1 MIQYYA
7 RSKGSLESIL
17 GNIVTDKNYPQ
28 KRIKR

>member
-7 RSKGSLESIL
+7 RSKGSLETVL